1 MFQRLR
7 NTPEDGRH
15 MKAISTDM
23 LPLKRNG
30 QPEEVAMLAA
40 FLLSD
45 DASFITGAVYTG
57 AQISN
62 LFLFYEIQYTN

>member
-15 MKAISTDM
+15 MKAITTDAVPM
-23 LPLKRNG
+23 KRNG
-30 QPEEVAMLAA
+30 QPEEVATVAA

-45 DASFITGAVYTG
+45 DASFVTGAVYTG

-62 LFLFYEIQYTN
+62 PFLFCEIGYTN